1 MSDREKR
8 LVYWGV
14 PAVLVILS
22 VRFVLLSDNAPVV
35 KTVGVFRSVSQTEKQ
50 LIKVRQVAATV
61 PAKQAL
67 LAHVDSEL
75 AAREKGVLV
84 ADTAPQAQARLLEI
98 TKKVAKAENIDLRGG
113 ELGQVK
119 TYGADYGEAT
129 VALSFECRIEQFVN
143 FMASLSHEP
152 ELLAPTDIRINTA
165 NIKEKTIS
173 VRLTLGGMVPK
184 KMIPE
189 KKGFSLY

>member
-1 MSDREKR
+1 
-8 LVYWGV
+8 
-14 PAVLVILS
+14 
-22 VRFVLLSDNAPVV
+22 
-35 KTVGVFRSVSQTEKQ
+35 
-50 LIKVRQVAATV
+50 
-61 PAKQAL
+61 
-67 LAHVDSEL
+67 
-75 AAREKGVLV
+75 VLV

-165 NIKEKTIS
+165 NVKEKTIS
-173 VRLTLGGMVPK
+173 IRMTLGGMVPK

>member
-1 MSDREKR
+1 
-8 LVYWGV
+8 
-14 PAVLVILS
+14 
-22 VRFVLLSDNAPVV
+22 LLSDNAPVV